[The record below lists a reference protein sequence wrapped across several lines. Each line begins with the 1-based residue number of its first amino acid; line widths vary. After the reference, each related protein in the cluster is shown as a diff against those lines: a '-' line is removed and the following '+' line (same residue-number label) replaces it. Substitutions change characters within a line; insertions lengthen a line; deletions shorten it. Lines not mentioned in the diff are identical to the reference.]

1 MDEKAVAI
9 GRGPGSFA
17 AMREVITND
26 RRTLAVEE
34 WGEPAGIPVVYL
46 HGSPMSRLAR
56 YPDESLFHELG
67 VRLITYDRPGF
78 GASTPRPGRRVVDA
92 AADVAA
98 VADALGLRRFAVFGV
113 SGGGPHALA
122 FAARHPERV
131 TRVGAL
137 ASLAPRDAAGL
148 DWTAGMSEG
157 NRRSAAVALSG
168 RQAVTEH
175 LANVG
180 TANMP
185 PLPEIEQAVLSRPDI
200 SAMLGPAFAEAV
212 RPGLDGWVDDVTALF
227 GTEWG
232 FDPADITVPARIWH
246 GGLDT
251 LVPPAHGEWLA
262 ARVPTSTLI
271 RQADAGHGGHF
282 DATPAMLAWLLGDV
296 DGRAGTTPG
305 S

>member
-1 MDEKAVAI
+1 
-9 GRGPGSFA
+9 
-17 AMREVITND
+17 MRKVITDD

-34 WGEPAGIPVVYL
+34 WGEPTGTPVVYL

-56 YPDESLFHELG
+56 YPDDSLFRRLG

-78 GASTPRPGRRVVDA
+78 GCSTPMPGRRVVDA

-98 VADALGLRRFAVFGV
+98 IADALGLRRFAVFGV

-122 FAARHPERV
+122 FAARYPERV
-131 TRVGAL
+131 TRLGAL

-157 NRRSAAVALSG
+157 NRRSAAAALTG
-168 RQAVTEH
+168 RQAVAEH

-185 PLPEIEQAVLSRPDI
+185 PLPEIEQTVLARPDI

-227 GTEWG
+227 GTGWG
-232 FDPADITVPARIWH
+232 FDPADITVPARLWH

-251 LVPPAHGEWLA
+251 LVPPAHGQWLA
-262 ARVPTSTLI
+262 ARVPTATLI

-282 DATPAMLAWLLGDV
+282 DATPAMLAWLVGDA
-296 DGRAGTTPG
+296 DGVPRTPG

>member
-1 MDEKAVAI
+1 
-9 GRGPGSFA
+9 
-17 AMREVITND
+17 MRELITDD

-34 WGEPAGIPVVYL
+34 WGDPAGTPVVYL

-56 YPDESLFHELG
+56 YPDDSLFHELG
-67 VRLITYDRPGF
+67 IRLITYDRPGF
-78 GASTPRPGRRVVDA
+78 GGSTPRPGRRVVDA
-92 AADVAA
+92 AVDVAA
-98 VADALGLRRFAVFGV
+98 VADALGLHRLAVFGV

-122 FAARHPERV
+122 FAARYPERV
-131 TRVGAL
+131 TRLGVL
-137 ASLAPRDAAGL
+137 ASLAPRHAAGL
-148 DWTAGMSEG
+148 DWTAGMNEG
-157 NRRSAAVALSG
+157 NCRSAAVALTG

-180 TANMP
+180 TAGLP
-185 PLPEIEQAVLSRPDI
+185 PLPEIEQAVLSRPEI
-200 SAMLGPAFAEAV
+200 SAMIGPAFAEAV

-251 LVPPAHGEWLA
+251 LVPPAHGDWLA
-262 ARVPTSTLI
+262 ARMPTATLI

-282 DATPAMLAWLLGDV
+282 DATPAMLAWLISDDEGEP
-296 DGRAGTTPG
+296 RARRC
-305 S
+305 